1 MKYLINESRLVK
13 LIGKYIEARYPE
25 LMRLESR
32 KAFHQGTG
40 HYANIFFDPSLKG
53 NVFIYWFYNP
63 YDVNSTELFPEIQ
76 LNGEIFNDIEETFGE
91 ENMGYVIE
99 WFNKTFGLE
108 AQSITF

>member
-13 LIGKYIEARYPE
+13 LIGKYIEARHPE
-25 LMRLESR
+25 VMRVDSR
-32 KAFHQGTG
+32 KAFHQGAG
-40 HYANIFFDPSLKG
+40 HYGNIFFDPSQRS
-53 NVFIYWFYNP
+53 NVFIYWLFNP

>member
-1 MKYLINESRLVK
+1 MKYLINESKLVK

-32 KAFHQGTG
+32 KAFHQGAG
-40 HYANIFFDPSLKG
+40 HYGNIFFDPSQKD

-63 YDVNSTELFPEIQ
+63 YDVNSNELFPELQ
-76 LNGEIFNDIEETFGE
+76 LNLEIFNDIEETFGE
-91 ENMGYVIE
+91 ENMGYVLD